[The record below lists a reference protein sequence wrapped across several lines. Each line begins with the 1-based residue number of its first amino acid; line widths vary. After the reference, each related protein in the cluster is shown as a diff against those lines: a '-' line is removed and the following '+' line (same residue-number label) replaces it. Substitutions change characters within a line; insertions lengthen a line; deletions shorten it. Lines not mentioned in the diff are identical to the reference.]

1 MKINKFKKLLIIFF
15 TICFIIILHNVSE
28 AASIGMSIDKSSA
41 YVGDTF
47 SVTISGI
54 NGKVSI
60 SGSSNISLSTSGT
73 KWVEGSMTITGTAKS
88 AGTGT
93 ITVNPIDASTTG
105 ADPQEVTSS
114 ASRSIKIS
122 EKPATPPTTTTT
134 TPPTTTSKPTNS
146 GTTTTKKSTT
156 TTKTETKQ
164 EEKKEDN
171 FHISSITLKGIKE
184 NEEQIDITLSPAF
197 NKDTY
202 EYTCNITSD
211 IQKIDLQK
219 DAGEYTNSILVTG
232 LDELKEGENIITLQ
246 LAAENHE
253 AKTYTIKVIKEAQE
267 TVETLAELNE
277 NNEEINK
284 ENNKETK
291 TIMVSMPLWAFITM
305 QAGIIVIE
313 VLAIYFI
320 PWKKLF
326 KIRNKNIDIEE

>member
-1 MKINKFKKLLIIFF
+1 MKKIQKNIVLVIIF
-15 TICFIIILHNVSE
+15 TIIGITIHTHVH
-28 AASIGMSIDKSSA
+28 AAGIGMSINKLSA

-73 KWVEGSMTITGTAKS
+73 KWVEGSMTITGTAKA

-93 ITVNPIDASTTG
+93 ITVTPIDVSTTG
-105 ADPQEVTSS
+105 ADPQEVTAS
-114 ASRSIKIS
+114 ASRSVKIS
-122 EKPATPPTTTTT
+122 EKPVTTTTT
-134 TPPTTTSKPTNS
+134 TPPTTTSQPAS
-146 GTTTTKKSTT
+146 SRTTTTKKSTTT

-164 EEKKEDN
+164 EEKKEDD
-171 FHISSITLKGIKE
+171 FYISSITLKGIKE
-184 NEEQIDITLSPAF
+184 NEEQIDIALSPEF

-219 DAGEYTNSILVTG
+219 DAGEYTNSVIVTG
-232 LDELKEGENIITLQ
+232 LNELKEGENIITLQ

-253 AKTYTIKVIKEAQE
+253 AKTYTIKAIKETQE
-267 TVETLAELNE
+267 TLETLAELNE

-284 ENNKETK
+284 EDNEETK
-291 TIMVSMPLWAFITM
+291 TIMISMPLWAFLAM